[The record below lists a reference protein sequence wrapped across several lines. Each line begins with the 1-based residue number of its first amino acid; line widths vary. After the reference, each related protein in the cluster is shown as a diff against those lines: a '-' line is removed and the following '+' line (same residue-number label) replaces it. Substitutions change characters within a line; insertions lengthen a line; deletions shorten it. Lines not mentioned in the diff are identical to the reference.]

1 MWSIRKTPTENSGK
15 KAQDARNKGYM
26 AKRSSVAKQKKRER
40 LVQGKWD
47 KRAKLKKVILNMN
60 KPIEERLAAVD
71 ALNKMPKNSS
81 PIRLRNRCQFTGRA
95 RGFLRKFG
103 LSRLCFREMANQ
115 GLIPGIVKA
124 SW

>member
-1 MWSIRKTPTENSGK
+1 
-15 KAQDARNKGYM
+15 M
-26 AKRSSVAKQKKRER
+26 AKKSSIAKEKKRQR
-40 LVQGKWD
+40 LVKLKFD
-47 KRAKLKKVILNMN
+47 KRKELKETILDMN
-60 KPIEERLAAVD
+60 KTIEERLAAVD

-81 PIRLRNRCQFTGRA
+81 KIRLRNRCQFTGRS
-95 RGFLRKFG
+95 RGFLRKFK

>member
-1 MWSIRKTPTENSGK
+1 MATKSSI
-15 KAQDARNKGYM
+15 
-26 AKRSSVAKQKKRER
+26 AKQKKKLRM
-40 LVQGKWD
+40 VKNKWE
-47 KRAKLKKVILNMN
+47 KRQALKAVISDMT

-71 ALNKMPKNSS
+71 ALNKLPKNSS
-81 PIRLRNRCQFTGRA
+81 VVRLHNRCQFTGRA
-95 RGFLRKFG
+95 RGFLRKFK